1 MPPRALAGHGDDRR
15 LPAYAEGRCFSA
27 LPGRLEELV
36 AAHDRVVLV
45 YFDAF
50 GWRFFER
57 HSGHPLFRDAQAERW
72 TSQFPSTTAVHST
85 TINTGLPVAQ
95 HGLYEWFV
103 REPKLNR
110 LIAPLP
116 FSLAGDAEPDTLLAA
131 GLEAEDVF
139 PFETL
144 YRRLGVPSFAASP
157 ALISFS
163 TASRRLT
170 DGATPVPFDEPADG
184 ARLLAEAIA
193 AEERAYGTIYLP
205 RLDAVMHIDGPDAA
219 STGPVIE
226 ETLAALE
233 AAPWPEGTLML
244 LTADHGC
251 TAISPARTTYVN
263 VVVARAGTAPGAGRR
278 REAARARRL
287 VRAISSSTSC
297 PTGSTRRRRGSRS
310 CSRARPTVERV
321 DALVAAGVFGP
332 DPSDGLRARLAN
344 LVVLPY
350 AGEAVY
356 WLEAGRFEQKF
367 LGQHGGLSPDEM
379 DIPLVSW
386 TAR

>member
-263 VVVARAGTAPGAGRR
+263 VVWPELARHLEQGADGKPLAPAGSSRDLFLHVLPDRLDET
-278 REAARARRL
+278 AARLAQL
-287 VRAISSSTSC
+287 LEGKA
-297 PTGSTRRRRGSRS
+297 
-310 CSRARPTVERV
+310 TVERV